1 MSLNTKSL
9 NIDNDRATFIV
20 APTSSVTQSVNF
32 VRGNE
37 YILQAN
43 CYSNSYTNTF
53 STFANTATW
62 ALYIGDLYGSN
73 ASPLV
78 VVDDQSRWNN
88 VSDYALSNVV
98 AGIISCRCNVSG
110 TALDNDLAN
119 VSSKNYT
126 VEIVL
131 TNDVSGRVMIVDST
145 CSIKNVVQ
153 I

>member
-1 MSLNTKSL
+1 MSLNTKTL
-9 NIDNDRATFIV
+9 YIDNDRAGFIV
-20 APTSSVTQSVNF
+20 APVSPTSTTVNF

-43 CYSNSYTNTF
+43 CYASSSSNTF
-53 STFANTATW
+53 STFANTDSW

-73 ASPLV
+73 ASPVV

-131 TNDVSGRVMIVDST
+131 TNNVSGKVMIVDSA
-145 CSIKNVVQ
+145 CSVKNAVQ

>member
-9 NIDNDRATFIV
+9 NIDNDRAVFIV
-20 APTSSVTQSVNF
+20 APTSSVTQNVNF
-32 VRGNE
+32 VRNNT
-37 YILQAN
+37 YVLQAN
-43 CYSNSYTNTF
+43 CYSNSQSNVF
-53 STFANTATW
+53 STFANTDSW
-62 ALYIGDLYGSN
+62 ALYISDTYGSN
-73 ASPLV
+73 SNPIV

-88 VSDYALSNVV
+88 VADYALSNVV

-110 TALDNDLAN
+110 SALDADLAN

-131 TNDVSGRVMIVDST
+131 TNDVSGRVMIADST
-145 CSIKNVVQ
+145 CSIKNAVQ